1 MKESSP
7 CDWAFSLGRLVCDA
21 DLLCKYANRQFGR
34 QGLSQELA
42 PRKPAAV
49 RRRSGPYSLT
59 LVLFCGNI
67 TDVNSQNK
75 KRTTMSETITPTIE
89 TKTIPTAVALM
100 ERLGAAETFAT
111 PEAAKQFIEAHSYED
126 FSSLLNR
133 LNGLQRNIPTSGRH
147 MDGGGFVQQT
157 GVLSGSS
164 IEHQPPLK
172 EDREPLM
179 RLAYEAAQQAP
190 SPEDAALIL
199 GLSINAIHPYEDG
212 NGRTSRFT
220 YMLLE
225 HGYNGTD
232 EDNDIYASLLEN
244 TKGREVVD
252 LDPSRS
258 NLDYWCAL
266 QATAKSA
273 EEVGYNGPI
282 PTYIWG
288 AFGDAFAGE
297 YSPENIAVNETISN
311 ESRKKLYQSI
321 ADRAELFA
329 LPVMLRII
337 KDKGLDP
344 SDFTKHYPAD
354 PPRSHDRTL
363 LEGDKLIPL
372 LSEKDIDFVYAQS
385 FKERRNYVL
394 ALTTL
399 PESIMAQLKDFYR
412 PKLSA
417 ENEHQAV

>member
-1 MKESSP
+1 
-7 CDWAFSLGRLVCDA
+7 
-21 DLLCKYANRQFGR
+21 
-34 QGLSQELA
+34 
-42 PRKPAAV
+42 
-49 RRRSGPYSLT
+49 
-59 LVLFCGNI
+59 
-67 TDVNSQNK
+67 
-75 KRTTMSETITPTIE
+75 MSETIAQTLE
-89 TKTIPTAVALM
+89 TKTIPTVVALM

-157 GVLSGSS
+157 GALSGSS

-179 RLAYEAAQQAP
+179 RHAYEAAQQAP

-232 EDNDIYASLLEN
+232 EDNGIYSSLLEN
-244 TKGREVVD
+244 TRGRELVD

-266 QATAKSA
+266 LATAKSA

-282 PTYIWG
+282 PTFIWG
-288 AFGDAFAGE
+288 AFGDAFAGEYSPAFEGE

-321 ADRAELFA
+321 TDKAELSA
-329 LPVMLRII
+329 LPAMLRLI

-344 SDFTKHYPAD
+344 SDFIEHYPAD
-354 PPRSHDRTL
+354 PDLPRSRDRTFL
-363 LEGDKLIPL
+363 KGDELIPL
-372 LSEKDIDFVYAQS
+372 LSERDIDFVYDES

-399 PESIMAQLKDFYR
+399 PESIMTQLKDFYR
-412 PKLSA
+412 PKL
-417 ENEHQAV
+417 